1 MNAENI
7 MKENRELTA
16 RLKEYTDTG
25 LTPEQ
30 VREMDELYRE
40 KCEEVTKLREV
51 CQNQQIRNEETTNT
65 VNICGRAGSG
75 ELKLLKLLAENFPK
89 EEIHLSLD
97 IYPATTVKGR

>member
-7 MKENRELTA
+7 MKANRELTA
-16 RLKEYTDTG
+16 CLKEYTDTG

-51 CQNQQIRNEETTNT
+51 CRNQQVRNEETINP
-65 VNICGRAGSG
+65 VNICGGAGG
-75 ELKLLKLLAENFPK
+75 EIKTFFEVLAENFPK